1 VLAMLLLLVMVPEC
15 WCCPHHADRECCA
28 VLAMLPLLV
37 MVMECWCC
45 LRQDSAL
52 NTGLAMLLP
61 VMMVLECW

>member
-1 VLAMLLLLVMVPEC
+1 
-15 WCCPHHADRECCA
+15 
-28 VLAMLPLLV
+28 MLPLLV